1 MQIVYIEKKNNQHY
15 DPGGV
20 FSPQRSM
27 LNPTV
32 QPLMQFQGISNNEQI
47 ISNTNKVTH
56 NGQSY

>member
-1 MQIVYIEKKNNQHY
+1 
-15 DPGGV
+15 
-20 FSPQRSM
+20 M

-47 ISNTNKVTH
+47 ISNTNKVTQ

>member
-1 MQIVYIEKKNNQHY
+1 
-15 DPGGV
+15 
-20 FSPQRSM
+20 M